1 MSRNYEVIT
10 NERTHLVRETGSG
23 RWLGGVGASYYRTWV
38 FPFYT
43 PSGLT
48 VIQEFPHDHPFH
60 NGFFV
65 GQHPVVQGE
74 RIGNLW
80 VAPPLRMPDDPV
92 YVDLGRVDAP
102 PAPQVEM
109 TADGAR
115 FTFESTWRDPNDAPL
130 LDEQRVVRFSA
141 ADDATI
147 CEMSSRKI
155 AAYGPVEYPQTK
167 YGSIGIRV
175 EPRLLPTLGGTV
187 IADNGRQGRAD
198 VAHGQE
204 SDFVAYEN
212 EVSGHGICGVLIT
225 VPQQPGENRVRGP
238 WFIRDYGMALLNPTW
253 HTSISTPQDA
263 DWTVAMRLIAFD
275 GALTE
280 ERVARWLTSE
290 PGA

>member
-1 MSRNYEVIT
+1 
-10 NERTHLVRETGSG
+10 
-23 RWLGGVGASYYRTWV
+23 V
-38 FPFYT
+38 FPLYT

-74 RIGNLW
+74 RTGNLW
-80 VAPPLRMPDDPV
+80 VAPPLRVPGDPV

-102 PAPQVEM
+102 PAPWVEI
-109 TADGAR
+109 TENEVR
-115 FTFESTWRDPNDAPL
+115 FTFQNVWRDPNDTPL
-130 LDEQRVVRFSA
+130 LDEQRVVRFA
-141 ADDATI
+141 ATDDATL
-147 CEMSSRKI
+147 CEMRSRKV

-187 IADNGRQGRAD
+187 IADNGRRGQAD
-198 VAHGQE
+198 VAHGQD

-212 EVSGHGICGVLIT
+212 EVPGHGRCGVLMT
-225 VPQQPGENRVRGP
+225 VPRQSGEDRVRGP

-253 HTSISTPQDA
+253 HAAISTPQGG
-263 DWTVAMRLIAFD
+263 DWTIAMRLIAYD

-280 ERVARWLTSE
+280 ARTGQWLTNE